1 MSLICVKLGVVNILY
16 LLNETIKENI
26 LLGSEI
32 DDDKLKQIL
41 VKANLYELIK
51 SLPDGIDTK
60 ISSNGQEISG
70 GERQRIAIARAL
82 VKDVDF
88 IFVDES
94 TSQLDP
100 VNRTEIEKILLNLEN
115 VGVIMISHN
124 FNDETLKSFDEI
136 IDLKKFS

>member
-1 MSLICVKLGVVNILY
+1 M
-16 LLNETIKENI
+16 NETIKENI

>member
-1 MSLICVKLGVVNILY
+1 MNILY

>member
-1 MSLICVKLGVVNILY
+1 MKLGVVNILY